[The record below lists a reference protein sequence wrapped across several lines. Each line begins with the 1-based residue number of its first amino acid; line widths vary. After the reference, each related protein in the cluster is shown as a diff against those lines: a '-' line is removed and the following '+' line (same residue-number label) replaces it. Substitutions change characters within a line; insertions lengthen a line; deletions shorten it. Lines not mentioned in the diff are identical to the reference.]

1 MSPPS
6 PVCLAMSMGPPSHGA
21 RGAPGPHPMGPVGPR
36 ACRPLGRHGRGPGPV
51 GPESGGRPGP
61 GLGGQCPPPKNNTA
75 STSNSCD
82 RRKSKTG
89 EPEGLIE
96 GSLNSVHLLADT
108 RAVPYGASFF
118 ADGVADSAIRGSDD
132 VLELTADV
140 ALFSRIFV
148 LRSHLQYCFALL
160 GSVIICDRWPCTA
173 SVVAL
178 TWVCLHDQA
187 K

>member
-1 MSPPS
+1 MSVSKRLRFPI
-6 PVCLAMSMGPPSHGA
+6 PVSFHEL
-21 RGAPGPHPMGPVGPR
+21 PG
-36 ACRPLGRHGRGPGPV
+36 
-51 GPESGGRPGP
+51 
-61 GLGGQCPPPKNNTA
+61 
-75 STSNSCD
+75 
-82 RRKSKTG
+82 KSKTG